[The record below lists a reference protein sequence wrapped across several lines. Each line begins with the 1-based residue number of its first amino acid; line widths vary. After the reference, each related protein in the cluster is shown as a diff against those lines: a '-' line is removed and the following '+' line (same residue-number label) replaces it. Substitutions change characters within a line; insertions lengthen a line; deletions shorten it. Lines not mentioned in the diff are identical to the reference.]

1 MKTTT
6 IDKKIFNDAVDAVM
20 DHALNF
26 QEAIKIHNQNESM
39 EISYQSM
46 IDGQEYGV
54 TIFNGMVV
62 QMAYA
67 LIEHLESFTNVVKSL
82 KFE

>member
-1 MKTTT
+1 MKVTE

-20 DHALNF
+20 NHALNF
-26 QEAIKIHNQNESM
+26 QNAIETHHQKKSMKITYEST
-39 EISYQSM
+39 
-46 IDGQEYGV
+46 DGKEYGV
-54 TIFNGMVV
+54 TILNGMVV

-82 KFE
+82 KYE